1 LFEFTMSRVSV
12 FICGAVLLSL
22 VIIPVSGMYDEKGDI
37 EMIGVTDTIT
47 DMIDSFWD
55 SEVDIMTIRGWDILP
70 SPDALLSIDG
80 HIVTVHKDD
89 RSYRGMIEHAA
100 NDITLSYNQILKVE
114 REGEGLALSRQ

>member
-1 LFEFTMSRVSV
+1 MSRVSV

-70 SPDALLSIDG
+70 SPDAQLSIDG